1 MLVKCIC
8 TNCAGHLEF
17 EEENAGQKIA
27 CPHCGFQTTL
37 FLPGQEP
44 DDSAEGAGDGQPS
57 RRTLVIFILVGVTV
71 AAGAG
76 YALYHWGMPL
86 VEEQFPSI
94 ESRLGR
100 VLLLIL
106 GCLLVPV
113 ALFWLCFPILLLTQ
127 MRKMN
132 RALQRIADNST
143 PVEATEE
150 GLEDESAPEHIHN

>member
-1 MLVKCIC
+1 MSVKCIC

-44 DDSAEGAGDGQPS
+44 EELNSERSPGQTS
-57 RRTLVIFILVGVTV
+57 KRALVLV
-71 AAGAG
+71 AAVALLVAGGIG
-76 YALYHWGMPL
+76 YAIYHWGMPL
-86 VEEQFPSI
+86 VEEQFPSV

-113 ALFWLCFPILLLTQ
+113 ALFWLCFPILLFAQ

-132 RALQRIADNST
+132 RALERLAENSA
-143 PVEATEE
+143 PLEETEE
-150 GLEDESAPEHIHN
+150 EHADESATENIRN